1 MDLILGL
8 PIHPLIIHAVAV
20 LVPLSALGVISL
32 LVFPR
37 FAPTFSPLILILL
50 IASTLAGFIAENS
63 GQALS
68 NRVGY
73 PGDHAEQGERLAK
86 LILLFTLLYITW
98 FVIYRKS
105 IKFKSADKLLKNS
118 LSVLLL
124 LAAIASTTLTFIV
137 GHSGA
142 KASWEDRIKASS
154 GSALTDSATQ
164 DQVLADQNLPTG
176 VIKLTNSEIKKHNS
190 RNDCWSIVK
199 GRVYNLTSYVQQH
212 PGGIELISSICG
224 IDGSAAFSNQHGSSS
239 KPNNVLTG
247 LLLGSL
253 GAEITKQQS
262 ITIIDP
268 PKSNYGSQ
276 AEDEDESENEDGDR
290 D

>member
-1 MDLILGL
+1 MGL
-8 PIHPLIIHAVAV
+8 PLHPLIIHAVVV
-20 LVPLSALGVISL
+20 LVPLSALGVIFL

-50 IASTLAGFIAENS
+50 IASTVAGFIAENS
-63 GQALS
+63 GQSLS

-105 IKFKSADKLLKNS
+105 IKFKSADKLLKNT

-124 LAAIASTTLTFIV
+124 LTAIASTTLTFIV

-142 KASWEDRIKASS
+142 KASWEDRIKAS
-154 GSALTDSATQ
+154 DSKRLSDLPEQ
-164 DQVLADQNLPTG
+164 DQALVDQNLSAG
-176 VIKLTNSEIKKHNS
+176 VIKLSISEVKKHNS
-190 RNDCWSIVK
+190 RDDCWSIVSGK
-199 GRVYNLTSYVQQH
+199 VYNLTSYVQQH

-224 IDGSAAFSNQHGSSS
+224 IDGSAAFSNQHGSSA

-253 GAEITKQQS
+253 GAEITKQKS
-262 ITIIDP
+262 TTIIDL
-268 PKSNYGSQ
+268 PKSNYGSK
-276 AEDEDESENEDGDR
+276 AEVEDESESEDGDR

>member
-1 MDLILGL
+1 MDLIMGL
-8 PIHPLIIHAVAV
+8 PLHPLIIHVVAV
-20 LVPLSALGVISL
+20 LVPLSALGVIFL
-32 LVFPR
+32 LAFPK
-37 FAPTFSPLILILL
+37 FAPTFSPLILLLL
-50 IASTLAGFIAENS
+50 IVSTVAGFIAENS

-154 GSALTDSATQ
+154 GMALTDSATQ
-164 DQVLADQNLPTG
+164 DQVLADQNLPAG

-190 RNDCWSIVK
+190 RDDCWSIVNGK
-199 GRVYNLTSYVQQH
+199 VYNLTSFVQQH

-224 IDGSAAFSNQHGSSS
+224 IDGTAAFSSQHGSSA
-239 KPNNVLTG
+239 KPNNALAG

-253 GAEITKQQS
+253 GAEIAK
-262 ITIIDP
+262 
-268 PKSNYGSQ
+268 
-276 AEDEDESENEDGDR
+276 
-290 D
+290 

>member
-1 MDLILGL
+1 MGL
-8 PIHPLIIHAVAV
+8 PLHPLIIHAVVV
-20 LVPLSALGVISL
+20 LVPLSALGVIFL

-50 IASTLAGFIAENS
+50 ITSTVAGFIAENS
-63 GQALS
+63 GQSLS

-98 FVIYRKS
+98 FVVYRKS
-105 IKFKSADKLLKNS
+105 IKFKSADKLLKRG

-124 LAAIASTTLTFIV
+124 LTAIASTTLTFIV

-142 KASWEDRIKASS
+142 KASWEDRIKAS
-154 GSALTDSATQ
+154 DSKRLSDLPEQ
-164 DQVLADQNLPTG
+164 DQALVDQNLSAG
-176 VIKLTNSEIKKHNS
+176 VIKLSISEVKKHNS
-190 RNDCWSIVK
+190 RDDCWSIVSGK
-199 GRVYNLTSYVQQH
+199 VYNLTSYVQQH

-224 IDGSAAFSNQHGSSS
+224 IDGSAAFSNQHGSSA

-253 GAEITKQQS
+253 GAEITKQKS
-262 ITIIDP
+262 TTIIDP
-268 PKSNYGSQ
+268 PKSNYGSK
-276 AEDEDESENEDGDR
+276 AEDEDESESEDGDR

>member
-1 MDLILGL
+1 MGL
-8 PIHPLIIHAVAV
+8 PLHPLIIHAVVV
-20 LVPLSALGVISL
+20 LVPLSALGVIFL

-50 IASTLAGFIAENS
+50 IASTVAGFIAENS
-63 GQALS
+63 GQSLS

-105 IKFKSADKLLKNS
+105 IKFKSADKLLKNI

-124 LAAIASTTLTFIV
+124 LTAIASTTLTFIV

-142 KASWEDRIKASS
+142 KASWEDRIKAS
-154 GSALTDSATQ
+154 DSKRLSDLPEQ
-164 DQVLADQNLPTG
+164 DQALVDQNLSAG
-176 VIKLTNSEIKKHNS
+176 VIKLSISEVKKHNS
-190 RNDCWSIVK
+190 RDDCWSIVSGK
-199 GRVYNLTSYVQQH
+199 VYNLTSYVQQH

-224 IDGSAAFSNQHGSSS
+224 IDGSAAFSNQHGSSA

-253 GAEITKQQS
+253 GAEITKQKS
-262 ITIIDP
+262 TTIIDP
-268 PKSNYGSQ
+268 PKSNYGSK
-276 AEDEDESENEDGDR
+276 AEVEDESESEDGDR

>member
-1 MDLILGL
+1 MGL
-8 PIHPLIIHAVAV
+8 PLHPLIIHAVVV
-20 LVPLSALGVISL
+20 LVPLSALGVIFL

-50 IASTLAGFIAENS
+50 IASTVAGFIAENS

-105 IKFKSADKLLKNS
+105 IKFKSADKLLKRG

-142 KASWEDRIKASS
+142 KVTWEDRVKAS
-154 GSALTDSATQ
+154 DSKRLSDLPEQ
-164 DQVLADQNLPTG
+164 DQALVDQNLSAG
-176 VIKLTNSEIKKHNS
+176 VIKLSISEIKKHNS
-190 RNDCWSIVK
+190 RDDCWSIVSGK
-199 GRVYNLTSYVQQH
+199 VYNLTSFVQQH

-224 IDGSAAFSNQHGSSS
+224 IDGSAAFSNQHGSSA
-239 KPNNVLTG
+239 KPNNVLAG

-253 GAEITKQQS
+253 GAEISK
-262 ITIIDP
+262 
-268 PKSNYGSQ
+268 
-276 AEDEDESENEDGDR
+276 
-290 D
+290 

>member
-1 MDLILGL
+1 MGL
-8 PIHPLIIHAVAV
+8 PLHPLIIHAVVV
-20 LVPLSALGVISL
+20 LVPLSALGVIFL

-50 IASTLAGFIAENS
+50 IASTVAGFIAENS
-63 GQALS
+63 GQSLS

-142 KASWEDRIKASS
+142 KASWEDRIKVSS
-154 GSALTDSATQ
+154 GSVLTDSPAQ
-164 DQVLADQNLPTG
+164 DQVQADKNLSAV
-176 VIKLTNSEIKKHNS
+176 VIKLTNSEVKKHNS
-190 RNDCWSIVK
+190 RDDCWSIVK
-199 GRVYNLTSYVQQH
+199 GKVYNLTSYVQQH

-224 IDGSAAFSNQHGSSS
+224 IDGSAAFSNQHGSSA

-262 ITIIDP
+262 TTIIDP
-268 PKSNYGSQ
+268 PKSNYGGQ
-276 AEDEDESENEDGDR
+276 AEDESENEDGDR

>member
-1 MDLILGL
+1 MDLIMGL
-8 PIHPLIIHAVAV
+8 PLHPLIIHAVVV
-20 LVPLSALGVISL
+20 LVPLSALGVIFL
-32 LVFPR
+32 LLFPR
-37 FAPTFSPLILILL
+37 FAPTFSTLILFLL
-50 IASTLAGFIAENS
+50 VASTIAGFIAENS

-105 IKFKSADKLLKNS
+105 IKFKSADKLLKRG
-118 LSVLLL
+118 LSALLL

-142 KASWEDRIKASS
+142 KVTWEDRVKSS
-154 GSALTDSATQ
+154 DSKRLSDLPKQ
-164 DQVLADQNLPTG
+164 DQALVDQNLSAG
-176 VIKLTNSEIKKHNS
+176 VIKLTNSEVRKHNS
-190 RNDCWSIVK
+190 RGDCWSIVSGK
-199 GRVYNLTSYVQQH
+199 VYNLTSFVQQH

-224 IDGSAAFSNQHGSSS
+224 IDGTAAFSSQHGSSA
-239 KPNNVLTG
+239 KPNNVLAG

-253 GAEITKQQS
+253 GEEIAK
-262 ITIIDP
+262 
-268 PKSNYGSQ
+268 
-276 AEDEDESENEDGDR
+276 
-290 D
+290 

>member
-1 MDLILGL
+1 MGL
-8 PIHPLIIHAVAV
+8 PLHPLIIHAVVV
-20 LVPLSALGVISL
+20 LVPLSALGVIFL

-50 IASTLAGFIAENS
+50 IASTVAGFIAENS
-63 GQALS
+63 GQSLS

-105 IKFKSADKLLKNS
+105 IKFKSADKLLKRG

-124 LAAIASTTLTFIV
+124 LTAIASTTLTFIV

-142 KASWEDRIKASS
+142 KASWEDRIKAS
-154 GSALTDSATQ
+154 DSKRLSDLPEQ
-164 DQVLADQNLPTG
+164 DQALVDQNLSAG
-176 VIKLTNSEIKKHNS
+176 VIKLSISEVKKHNS
-190 RNDCWSIVK
+190 RDDCWSIVSGK
-199 GRVYNLTSYVQQH
+199 VYNLTSYVQQH

-224 IDGSAAFSNQHGSSS
+224 IDGSAAFSNQHGSSA

-253 GAEITKQQS
+253 GAEITKQKS
-262 ITIIDP
+262 TTIIDP
-268 PKSNYGSQ
+268 PKSNYGSK
-276 AEDEDESENEDGDR
+276 AEDEDESESEDGDR

>member
-1 MDLILGL
+1 MGL
-8 PIHPLIIHAVAV
+8 PLHPLIIHVVAV
-20 LVPLSALGVISL
+20 LVPLSALGVIFL
-32 LVFPR
+32 LAFPK
-37 FAPTFSPLILILL
+37 FAPTFSPLILLLL
-50 IASTLAGFIAENS
+50 IVSTVAGFIAENS

-105 IKFKSADKLLKNS
+105 I
-118 LSVLLL
+118 L

-154 GSALTDSATQ
+154 GMALTDSATQ
-164 DQVLADQNLPTG
+164 DQVLADQNLPAG
-176 VIKLTNSEIKKHNS
+176 VIKLTSSEIKKHNS
-190 RNDCWSIVK
+190 RDDCWSIVNGK
-199 GRVYNLTSYVQQH
+199 VYNLTSFVQQH

-224 IDGSAAFSNQHGSSS
+224 IDGTAAFSSQHGSSA
-239 KPNNVLTG
+239 KPNNALAG

-253 GAEITKQQS
+253 GAEIAK
-262 ITIIDP
+262 
-268 PKSNYGSQ
+268 
-276 AEDEDESENEDGDR
+276 
-290 D
+290 

>member
-1 MDLILGL
+1 MGL
-8 PIHPLIIHAVAV
+8 PLHPLIIHAVVV
-20 LVPLSALGVISL
+20 LVPLSALGVIFL

-50 IASTLAGFIAENS
+50 IASTVAGFIAENS
-63 GQALS
+63 GQSLS

-124 LAAIASTTLTFIV
+124 LTAIASTTLTFIV

-142 KASWEDRIKASS
+142 KASWEDRIKVSS
-154 GSALTDSATQ
+154 GSVLTDSPAQ
-164 DQVLADQNLPTG
+164 DQVQADKNLSAV
-176 VIKLTNSEIKKHNS
+176 VIKLTNSEVKKHNS
-190 RNDCWSIVK
+190 RDDCWSIVSGK
-199 GRVYNLTSYVQQH
+199 VYNLTSYVQQH

-224 IDGSAAFSNQHGSSS
+224 IDGSAAFSNQHGSSA

-253 GAEITKQQS
+253 GAEITKQKS
-262 ITIIDP
+262 TTIIDL
-268 PKSNYGSQ
+268 PKSNYGSK
-276 AEDEDESENEDGDR
+276 AEVEDESESEDGDR

>member
-1 MDLILGL
+1 MGL
-8 PIHPLIIHAVAV
+8 PLHPLIIHAVVV
-20 LVPLSALGVISL
+20 LVPLSALGVIFL

-37 FAPTFSPLILILL
+37 LAPNFSPLILILL
-50 IASTLAGFIAENS
+50 IASTVAGFIAENS

-86 LILLFTLLYITW
+86 LILLFTLFYITW

-154 GSALTDSATQ
+154 GMALTDSAAQ
-164 DQVLADQNLPTG
+164 DQVLADQNLPAG

-190 RNDCWSIVK
+190 RDDCWSIVNGK
-199 GRVYNLTSYVQQH
+199 VYNLTSFVQQH

-224 IDGSAAFSNQHGSSS
+224 IDGTAAFSSQHGSSA
-239 KPNNVLTG
+239 KPNNALAG

-253 GAEITKQQS
+253 GAEIAK
-262 ITIIDP
+262 
-268 PKSNYGSQ
+268 
-276 AEDEDESENEDGDR
+276 
-290 D
+290 

>member
-1 MDLILGL
+1 MGL
-8 PIHPLIIHAVAV
+8 PLHPLIIHAVVV
-20 LVPLSALGVISL
+20 LVPLSALGVIFL

-50 IASTLAGFIAENS
+50 IASTVAGFIAENS
-63 GQALS
+63 GQSLS

-73 PGDHAEQGERLAK
+73 PGDHAEQGERLVK

-98 FVIYRKS
+98 FVVYRKS
-105 IKFKSADKLLKNS
+105 IKFKSADKLLKNT

-124 LAAIASTTLTFIV
+124 LTAIASTTLTFIV

-142 KASWEDRIKASS
+142 KASWEDRIKAS
-154 GSALTDSATQ
+154 DSKRLSDLPEQ
-164 DQVLADQNLPTG
+164 DQALVDQNLSAG
-176 VIKLTNSEIKKHNS
+176 VIKLSISEVKKHNS
-190 RNDCWSIVK
+190 RDDCWSIVSGK
-199 GRVYNLTSYVQQH
+199 VYNLTSYMQQH

-224 IDGSAAFSNQHGSSS
+224 IDGSAAFSNQHGSSA

-253 GAEITKQQS
+253 GAEITKQKS
-262 ITIIDP
+262 TTIIDL
-268 PKSNYGSQ
+268 PKSNYGSK
-276 AEDEDESENEDGDR
+276 AEVEDESESEDGDR

>member
-8 PIHPLIIHAVAV
+8 PLHPLIIHAVAI
-20 LVPLSALGVISL
+20 LVPLSALGVIFL

-37 FAPTFSPLILILL
+37 FVPNYAPLVLGLL
-50 IASTLAGFIAENS
+50 IASTVAGFIAENS

-73 PGDHAEQGERLAK
+73 PGDHGQQGERLAK

-105 IKFKSADKLLKNS
+105 IQFKSADKLLKNT

-142 KASWEDRIKASS
+142 KASWEDRIKAS
-154 GSALTDSATQ
+154 DSKRLSDLPKQ
-164 DQVLADQNLPTG
+164 DQVLVDQNLSAG
-176 VIKLTNSEIKKHNS
+176 VIKLSLSEVKKHNS
-190 RNDCWSIVK
+190 MDDCWSIVSGK
-199 GRVYNLTSYVQQH
+199 VYNLTSYVQQH

-224 IDGSAAFSNQHGSSS
+224 IDGSTAFSNQHGSSA

-253 GAEITKQQS
+253 GAEITKQKS
-262 ITIIDP
+262 TTIIDP
-268 PKSNYGSQ
+268 PKSNYGSK
-276 AEDEDESENEDGDR
+276 AEVEDESESEDGDR

>member
-1 MDLILGL
+1 MGL
-8 PIHPLIIHAVAV
+8 PLHPLIIHAVVV
-20 LVPLSALGVISL
+20 LVPLSALGVIFL

-50 IASTLAGFIAENS
+50 ITSTVAGFIAENS
-63 GQALS
+63 GQSLS

-86 LILLFTLLYITW
+86 LILVFTLLYITW

-105 IKFKSADKLLKNS
+105 IKFKSADKLLKRG

-124 LAAIASTTLTFIV
+124 LAAIASTALTFIV

-164 DQVLADQNLPTG
+164 DQERAGQNLPAG
-176 VIKLTNSEIKKHNS
+176 VIKLSISEIKKHNS
-190 RNDCWSIVK
+190 RDDCWSIVNGK
-199 GRVYNLTSYVQQH
+199 VYNLTSYVQLH

-224 IDGSAAFSNQHGSSS
+224 IDGSAAFASQHGSSA
-239 KPNNVLTG
+239 KPNNVLAG

-253 GAEITKQQS
+253 GAEISK
-262 ITIIDP
+262 
-268 PKSNYGSQ
+268 
-276 AEDEDESENEDGDR
+276 
-290 D
+290 

>member
-1 MDLILGL
+1 MGL
-8 PIHPLIIHAVAV
+8 PLHPLIIHAVVV
-20 LVPLSALGVISL
+20 LVPLSALGVILL
-32 LVFPR
+32 LVLPR

-50 IASTLAGFIAENS
+50 IASTVAGFIAENS

-98 FVIYRKS
+98 FVIYRKR

-142 KASWEDRIKASS
+142 KASWEDRIKDSS
-154 GSALTDSATQ
+154 GSALTDSPAQ
-164 DQVLADQNLPTG
+164 DQVQADKNLSAG
-176 VIKLTNSEIKKHNS
+176 VIKLTNSEVKKHNS
-190 RNDCWSIVK
+190 RGDCWSIVK
-199 GRVYNLTSYVQQH
+199 GKVYNLTSYVQQH
-212 PGGIELISSICG
+212 PGGTELISSICG

-268 PKSNYGSQ
+268 PKSNYGSE
-276 AEDEDESENEDGDR
+276 AEDEEESENEDGDR

>member
-1 MDLILGL
+1 MGL
-8 PIHPLIIHAVAV
+8 PLHPLIIHAVVV
-20 LVPLSALGVISL
+20 LVPLSALGVIFL

-50 IASTLAGFIAENS
+50 ITSTVAGFIAENS
-63 GQALS
+63 GQSLS

-105 IKFKSADKLLKNS
+105 IKFKSADKLLKRG

-124 LAAIASTTLTFIV
+124 LTAIASTTLTFIV

-142 KASWEDRIKASS
+142 KASWEDRIKAS
-154 GSALTDSATQ
+154 DSKRLSDLPEQ
-164 DQVLADQNLPTG
+164 DQALVDQNLSAG
-176 VIKLTNSEIKKHNS
+176 VIKLSISEVKKHNS
-190 RNDCWSIVK
+190 RDDCWSIVSGK
-199 GRVYNLTSYVQQH
+199 VYNLTSYVQQH

-224 IDGSAAFSNQHGSSS
+224 IDGSAAFSNQHGSSA

-253 GAEITKQQS
+253 GAEITKQKS
-262 ITIIDP
+262 TTIIDP
-268 PKSNYGSQ
+268 PKSNYGSK
-276 AEDEDESENEDGDR
+276 AEVEDESESEDGDR

>member
-1 MDLILGL
+1 MGL
-8 PIHPLIIHAVAV
+8 PLHPLIIHAVVV
-20 LVPLSALGVISL
+20 LVPLSALGVIFL

-50 IASTLAGFIAENS
+50 IASTVAGFIAENS
-63 GQALS
+63 GQSLS

-124 LAAIASTTLTFIV
+124 LTAIASTTLTFIV

-142 KASWEDRIKASS
+142 KASWEDRIKAS
-154 GSALTDSATQ
+154 DSKRLSDLPEQ
-164 DQVLADQNLPTG
+164 DQALVDQNLSAG
-176 VIKLTNSEIKKHNS
+176 VIKLSISEVKKHNS
-190 RNDCWSIVK
+190 RDDCWSIVSGK
-199 GRVYNLTSYVQQH
+199 VYNLTSYVQQH

-224 IDGSAAFSNQHGSSS
+224 IDGSAAFSNQHGSSA

-253 GAEITKQQS
+253 GAEITKQKS
-262 ITIIDP
+262 TTIIDP
-268 PKSNYGSQ
+268 PKSNYGSK
-276 AEDEDESENEDGDR
+276 AEVEDESESEDGDR

>member
-8 PIHPLIIHAVAV
+8 PLHPLIIHAVVV
-20 LVPLSALGVISL
+20 LVPLSALGVIFL

-37 FAPTFSPLILILL
+37 IAPTFSPLILILL
-50 IASTLAGFIAENS
+50 IASTVAGFIAENS

-73 PGDHAEQGERLAK
+73 PGDHGQQGERLSK

-105 IKFKSADKLLKNS
+105 IKFKSADKLLKRG

-124 LAAIASTTLTFIV
+124 LTAIASTTLTFIV

-142 KASWEDRIKASS
+142 KASWEDRIKAS
-154 GSALTDSATQ
+154 DSKRLSDLPEQ
-164 DQVLADQNLPTG
+164 DQALVDQNLSAG
-176 VIKLTNSEIKKHNS
+176 VIKLSISEVKKHNS
-190 RNDCWSIVK
+190 RDDCWSIVSGK
-199 GRVYNLTSYVQQH
+199 VYNLTSYVQQH

-224 IDGSAAFSNQHGSSS
+224 IDGSAAFSNQHGSSA
-239 KPNNVLTG
+239 KPNNALTG

-253 GAEITKQQS
+253 GAEITKQKS
-262 ITIIDP
+262 TTIIDP
-268 PKSNYGSQ
+268 PKSNDGSK
-276 AEDEDESENEDGDR
+276 AEVEDESESEDGDR

>member
-1 MDLILGL
+1 MGL
-8 PIHPLIIHAVAV
+8 PLHPLIIHAVVV
-20 LVPLSALGVISL
+20 LVPLSALGVIFL

-50 IASTLAGFIAENS
+50 IASTVAGFIAENS
-63 GQALS
+63 GQSLS

-98 FVIYRKS
+98 FVVYRKS
-105 IKFKSADKLLKNS
+105 IKFKSADKLLKNT

-124 LAAIASTTLTFIV
+124 LTAIASTTLTFIV

-142 KASWEDRIKASS
+142 KASWEDRIKAS
-154 GSALTDSATQ
+154 DSKRLSDLPEQ
-164 DQVLADQNLPTG
+164 DQALVDQNLSAG
-176 VIKLTNSEIKKHNS
+176 VIKLTNSEVKKHNS
-190 RNDCWSIVK
+190 RDDCWSIVSGK
-199 GRVYNLTSYVQQH
+199 VYNLTSYVQQH

-224 IDGSAAFSNQHGSSS
+224 IDGSAAFSNQHGSSA

-253 GAEITKQQS
+253 GAEITKQKS
-262 ITIIDP
+262 TTIIDL
-268 PKSNYGSQ
+268 PKSNYGSK
-276 AEDEDESENEDGDR
+276 AEVEDESESEDGDR

>member
-1 MDLILGL
+1 MGL
-8 PIHPLIIHAVAV
+8 PLHPLIIHAVVV
-20 LVPLSALGVISL
+20 LVPLSALGVIFL

-50 IASTLAGFIAENS
+50 IASTVAGFIAENS

-124 LAAIASTTLTFIV
+124 LTAIASTTLTFIV

-142 KASWEDRIKASS
+142 KASWEDRIKAS
-154 GSALTDSATQ
+154 DSKRLSDLPEQ
-164 DQVLADQNLPTG
+164 DQVLVDQNLSAG
-176 VIKLTNSEIKKHNS
+176 VIKLTNSEVKKHNS
-190 RNDCWSIVK
+190 RDDCWSIVSGK
-199 GRVYNLTSYVQQH
+199 VYNLTSYVQQH

-224 IDGSAAFSNQHGSSS
+224 IDGSAAFSNQHGSSA

-262 ITIIDP
+262 TTIIDP
-268 PKSNYGSQ
+268 PKSNYGGQ
-276 AEDEDESENEDGDR
+276 AEDESENEDGDR

>member
-1 MDLILGL
+1 MGL
-8 PIHPLIIHAVAV
+8 PLHPLIIHAVVV
-20 LVPLSALGVISL
+20 LVPLSALGVIFL

-50 IASTLAGFIAENS
+50 IASTVAGFIAENS
-63 GQALS
+63 GQSLS

-105 IKFKSADKLLKNS
+105 IKFKAADKLLKRG

-124 LAAIASTTLTFIV
+124 LTAIASTTLTFIV

-142 KASWEDRIKASS
+142 KASWEDRIKASDS
-154 GSALTDSATQ
+154 KRLSDLPEQGQAL
-164 DQVLADQNLPTG
+164 VDQNLSAG
-176 VIKLTNSEIKKHNS
+176 VIKLSISEVKKHNS
-190 RNDCWSIVK
+190 RDDCWSIVSGK
-199 GRVYNLTSYVQQH
+199 VYNLTSYVQQH

-224 IDGSAAFSNQHGSSS
+224 IDGSAAFSNQHGSSA

-253 GAEITKQQS
+253 GAEITKQKS
-262 ITIIDP
+262 TTIIDP
-268 PKSNYGSQ
+268 PKSNYGSK
-276 AEDEDESENEDGDR
+276 AEDEDESESEDGDR

>member
-1 MDLILGL
+1 MGL
-8 PIHPLIIHAVAV
+8 PLHPLINHAVAV
-20 LVPLSALGVISL
+20 LVPLSALGFIL
-32 LVFPR
+32 LLAFPKLV
-37 FAPTFSPLILILL
+37 PTYSPLILISLL
-50 IASTLAGFIAENS
+50 TSTIAGFIAENS

-105 IKFKSADKLLKNS
+105 IKFKAADKLLKNT

-142 KASWEDRIKASS
+142 KASWEDRIKAS
-154 GSALTDSATQ
+154 DSKRLSDLPEQ
-164 DQVLADQNLPTG
+164 DQALVDQNLSAG
-176 VIKLTNSEIKKHNS
+176 VIKLSISEVKKHNS
-190 RNDCWSIVK
+190 RDDCWSIVSGK
-199 GRVYNLTSYVQQH
+199 VYNLTSYVQQH

-224 IDGSAAFSNQHGSSS
+224 IDGSAAFSSQHGSSS

-253 GAEITKQQS
+253 GAEITKQKS
-262 ITIIDP
+262 TTIIDP
-268 PKSNYGSQ
+268 PKSNYGSK
-276 AEDEDESENEDGDR
+276 AEDEDESESEDGDR

>member
-1 MDLILGL
+1 MGL
-8 PIHPLIIHAVAV
+8 PLHPLIIHAVVV
-20 LVPLSALGVISL
+20 LVPLSALGVIFL

-50 IASTLAGFIAENS
+50 ITSTVAGFIAENS
-63 GQALS
+63 GQSLS

-105 IKFKSADKLLKNS
+105 IKFKAADKLLKNS
-118 LSVLLL
+118 LNVLLL
-124 LAAIASTTLTFIV
+124 LTAIASTTLTFIV

-142 KASWEDRIKASS
+142 KASWEDRIKAS
-154 GSALTDSATQ
+154 DSKRLSDLPEQ
-164 DQVLADQNLPTG
+164 DQALVDQSLSAG
-176 VIKLTNSEIKKHNS
+176 VIKLTNSEVKKHNS
-190 RNDCWSIVK
+190 RDDCWSIVSGK
-199 GRVYNLTSYVQQH
+199 VYNLTSYVQQH

-224 IDGSAAFSNQHGSSS
+224 IDGSAAFSNQHGSSA

-253 GAEITKQQS
+253 GAEITKQKS
-262 ITIIDP
+262 TTIIDP
-268 PKSNYGSQ
+268 PKSNYGGQ
-276 AEDEDESENEDGDR
+276 AEDEDESESEDGDR

>member
-1 MDLILGL
+1 MGL
-8 PIHPLIIHAVAV
+8 PLHPLIIHAVVV
-20 LVPLSALGVISL
+20 LVPLSALGVIFL

-50 IASTLAGFIAENS
+50 IASTVAGFIAENS
-63 GQALS
+63 GQSLS

-73 PGDHAEQGERLAK
+73 TGDHAEQGERLAK

-124 LAAIASTTLTFIV
+124 LTAIASTTLTFIV

-142 KASWEDRIKASS
+142 KASWEDRIKAS
-154 GSALTDSATQ
+154 DSKRLSDLPEQ
-164 DQVLADQNLPTG
+164 DQALVDQNLSAG
-176 VIKLTNSEIKKHNS
+176 VIKLSISEVKKHNS
-190 RNDCWSIVK
+190 RDDCWSIVSGK
-199 GRVYNLTSYVQQH
+199 VYNLTSYVQQH

-224 IDGSAAFSNQHGSSS
+224 IDGSAAFSNQHGSSA

-253 GAEITKQQS
+253 GAEITKQKS
-262 ITIIDP
+262 TTIIDL
-268 PKSNYGSQ
+268 PKSNYGSK
-276 AEDEDESENEDGDR
+276 AEVEDESESEDGDR

>member
-1 MDLILGL
+1 MGL
-8 PIHPLIIHAVAV
+8 PLHPLIIHAVVV
-20 LVPLSALGVISL
+20 LVPLSALGVIFL

-50 IASTLAGFIAENS
+50 ITSTVAGFIAENS

-73 PGDHAEQGERLAK
+73 PGDHAEQGESLAK

-118 LSVLLL
+118 LSVLVL

-176 VIKLTNSEIKKHNS
+176 VIKLTNSEIKKHNL
-190 RNDCWSIVK
+190 RDDCWSIVK
-199 GRVYNLTSYVQQH
+199 GKVYNLTSYVQQH

-262 ITIIDP
+262 TTIIDP
-268 PKSNYGSQ
+268 PKSNYGGQ

>member
-1 MDLILGL
+1 MGL
-8 PIHPLIIHAVAV
+8 PLHPLIIHAVVV
-20 LVPLSALGVISL
+20 LVPLSALGVIFL
-32 LVFPR
+32 LLFPR
-37 FAPTFSPLILILL
+37 FAPTFSTLILFLL
-50 IASTLAGFIAENS
+50 VASTIAGFIAENS

-98 FVIYRKS
+98 FVIYRNS
-105 IKFKSADKLLKNS
+105 IKFKSADKLLKRG

-154 GSALTDSATQ
+154 GMALTDSPAQ
-164 DQVLADQNLPTG
+164 DQVQADKNLSAG
-176 VIKLTNSEIKKHNS
+176 VIKLSNSEVRKHNS
-190 RNDCWSIVK
+190 RGDCWSIVSGK
-199 GRVYNLTSYVQQH
+199 VYNLTSFVQQH

-224 IDGSAAFSNQHGSSS
+224 IDGTAAFSSQHGSSA
-239 KPNNVLTG
+239 KPNNVLAG

-253 GAEITKQQS
+253 GEEIAK
-262 ITIIDP
+262 
-268 PKSNYGSQ
+268 
-276 AEDEDESENEDGDR
+276 
-290 D
+290 

>member
-8 PIHPLIIHAVAV
+8 PLHPLIIHAVVV
-20 LVPLSALGVISL
+20 LVPLSALGVIFL

-50 IASTLAGFIAENS
+50 IASTVAGFIAENS
-63 GQALS
+63 GQSLS

-105 IKFKSADKLLKNS
+105 IKFKSADKLLKRG

-142 KASWEDRIKASS
+142 KVTWEDRVKAS
-154 GSALTDSATQ
+154 DSKRLSDLPKQ
-164 DQVLADQNLPTG
+164 DQALVDQNLSAG
-176 VIKLTNSEIKKHNS
+176 VIKLSISEIKKHNS
-190 RNDCWSIVK
+190 RDDCWSIVSGK
-199 GRVYNLTSYVQQH
+199 VYNLTSFVQQH

-224 IDGSAAFSNQHGSSS
+224 IDGSAAFANQHGSSA
-239 KPNNVLTG
+239 KPNNVLAG

-253 GAEITKQQS
+253 GAEISK
-262 ITIIDP
+262 
-268 PKSNYGSQ
+268 
-276 AEDEDESENEDGDR
+276 
-290 D
+290 

>member
-1 MDLILGL
+1 MGL
-8 PIHPLIIHAVAV
+8 PLHPLIIHAVVV
-20 LVPLSALGVISL
+20 LVPLSALGVIFL

-50 IASTLAGFIAENS
+50 IASTVAGFIAENS
-63 GQALS
+63 GQSLS

-142 KASWEDRIKASS
+142 KASWEDRIKAS
-154 GSALTDSATQ
+154 DSKRLSDLPEQ
-164 DQVLADQNLPTG
+164 DQALVDQNLSAG
-176 VIKLTNSEIKKHNS
+176 VIKLSISEVKKHNS
-190 RNDCWSIVK
+190 RDDCWSIVSGK
-199 GRVYNLTSYVQQH
+199 VYNLTSYVQQH

-224 IDGSAAFSNQHGSSS
+224 IDGSAAFSNQHGSSA

-253 GAEITKQQS
+253 GAEITKQKS
-262 ITIIDP
+262 TTIIDL
-268 PKSNYGSQ
+268 PKSNYGSK
-276 AEDEDESENEDGDR
+276 AEVEDESESEDGDR

>member
-1 MDLILGL
+1 MGL
-8 PIHPLIIHAVAV
+8 PLHPLIIHVVAV
-20 LVPLSALGVISL
+20 LVPLSALGVIFL
-32 LVFPR
+32 LAFPK
-37 FAPTFSPLILILL
+37 FAPTFSPLILLLL
-50 IASTLAGFIAENS
+50 IVSTVAGFIAENS

-86 LILLFTLLYITW
+86 LILLFTLLYIIW

-154 GSALTDSATQ
+154 GMALTDSATQ
-164 DQVLADQNLPTG
+164 DQVLADQNLPAG

-190 RNDCWSIVK
+190 RDDCWSIVNGK
-199 GRVYNLTSYVQQH
+199 VYNLTSFVQQH
-212 PGGIELISSICG
+212 PGGIDLISSICG
-224 IDGSAAFSNQHGSSS
+224 IDGTAAFSSQHGSSA
-239 KPNNVLTG
+239 KPNNALAG

-253 GAEITKQQS
+253 GAEIAK
-262 ITIIDP
+262 
-268 PKSNYGSQ
+268 
-276 AEDEDESENEDGDR
+276 
-290 D
+290 

>member
-1 MDLILGL
+1 MGL
-8 PIHPLIIHAVAV
+8 PLHPLIIHAVVV
-20 LVPLSALGVISL
+20 LVPLSALGVIFL

-50 IASTLAGFIAENS
+50 IASTVAGFIAENS
-63 GQALS
+63 GQSLS

-124 LAAIASTTLTFIV
+124 LTAIASTTLTFIV

-142 KASWEDRIKASS
+142 KASWEDRIKAS
-154 GSALTDSATQ
+154 DSKRLSDLPEQ
-164 DQVLADQNLPTG
+164 DQALVDQNLSAG
-176 VIKLTNSEIKKHNS
+176 VIKLSISEVKKHNS
-190 RNDCWSIVK
+190 RDDCWSIVSGK
-199 GRVYNLTSYVQQH
+199 VYNLTSFVQQH

-224 IDGSAAFSNQHGSSS
+224 IDGSAAFSNQHGSSA

-253 GAEITKQQS
+253 GAEITKQKS
-262 ITIIDP
+262 TTIIDL
-268 PKSNYGSQ
+268 PKSNYGSK
-276 AEDEDESENEDGDR
+276 AEVEDESESEDGDR

>member
-1 MDLILGL
+1 MGL
-8 PIHPLIIHAVAV
+8 PLHPLIIHAVVV
-20 LVPLSALGVISL
+20 LVPLSALGVIFL

-50 IASTLAGFIAENS
+50 IASTVAGFIAENS
-63 GQALS
+63 GQSLS

-105 IKFKSADKLLKNS
+105 IKIKSADKLLKNS

-124 LAAIASTTLTFIV
+124 LTAIASTTLTFIV

-142 KASWEDRIKASS
+142 KASWEDRIKAS
-154 GSALTDSATQ
+154 DSKRLSDLPEQ
-164 DQVLADQNLPTG
+164 DQVLVDQNLSAG
-176 VIKLTNSEIKKHNS
+176 VIKLSISEVEKHNS
-190 RNDCWSIVK
+190 RDDCWSIVSGK
-199 GRVYNLTSYVQQH
+199 VYNLTSYVQQH

-224 IDGSAAFSNQHGSSS
+224 IDGSAAFSNQHGSSA

-253 GAEITKQQS
+253 GAEITKQKS
-262 ITIIDP
+262 TTIIDP
-268 PKSNYGSQ
+268 PKSNYGSK
-276 AEDEDESENEDGDR
+276 AEVEDESESEDGDR

>member
-1 MDLILGL
+1 MGL
-8 PIHPLIIHAVAV
+8 PLHPLIIHAVVV
-20 LVPLSALGVISL
+20 LVPLSALGVIFL

-50 IASTLAGFIAENS
+50 IASTVAGFIAENS
-63 GQALS
+63 GQSLS

-105 IKFKSADKLLKNS
+105 IKFKSADKLLKNT

-142 KASWEDRIKASS
+142 KASWEDRIKAS
-154 GSALTDSATQ
+154 DSKRLSDLPEQ
-164 DQVLADQNLPTG
+164 DQALVDQNLSAG
-176 VIKLTNSEIKKHNS
+176 VIKLSISEVKKHNS
-190 RNDCWSIVK
+190 RDDCWSIVSGK
-199 GRVYNLTSYVQQH
+199 VYNLTSYMQQH

-224 IDGSAAFSNQHGSSS
+224 IDGSAAFSNQHGSSA
-239 KPNNVLTG
+239 KPHNVLTG

-253 GAEITKQQS
+253 GAEITKQKS
-262 ITIIDP
+262 TTIIDL
-268 PKSNYGSQ
+268 PKSNYGSK
-276 AEDEDESENEDGDR
+276 AEVEDESESEDGDR

>member
-1 MDLILGL
+1 MGL
-8 PIHPLIIHAVAV
+8 PLHPLIIHAVVV
-20 LVPLSALGVISL
+20 LVPLSALGVIFL

-50 IASTLAGFIAENS
+50 IASTVAGFIAENS
-63 GQALS
+63 GQSLS

-105 IKFKSADKLLKNS
+105 IKFKSADKLLKNT

-124 LAAIASTTLTFIV
+124 LTAIASTTLTFIV

-142 KASWEDRIKASS
+142 KASWEDRIKAS
-154 GSALTDSATQ
+154 DSKRLSDLSEQ
-164 DQVLADQNLPTG
+164 DQALVDQNLSAG
-176 VIKLTNSEIKKHNS
+176 VIKLSISKVKKHNS
-190 RNDCWSIVK
+190 RDDCWSIVSGK
-199 GRVYNLTSYVQQH
+199 VYNLTSFVQQH

-224 IDGSAAFSNQHGSSS
+224 IDGSAAFASQHGSSA
-239 KPNNVLTG
+239 KPNNVLAG

-253 GAEITKQQS
+253 GAEISK
-262 ITIIDP
+262 
-268 PKSNYGSQ
+268 
-276 AEDEDESENEDGDR
+276 
-290 D
+290 